1 VNEDVIEM
9 QSEFVYFEMNV
20 VNERDFRV
28 YLVMF
33 LIQLMIEGDLVDQV
47 KHDFVEDEEQLVV
60 KLDFSKI

>member
-33 LIQLMIEGDLVDQV
+33 LIQLMIEGDLVNQV

>member
-60 KLDFSKI
+60 KLDFSRI

>member
-47 KHDFVEDEEQLVV
+47 NHDFVEDEEQLVV
-60 KLDFSKI
+60 KLDFSRI